1 MFNTIICSTLR
12 PSVVA
17 EARAATCDLRPP
29 DVLSML
35 FSVCTPTFNRA
46 HTLHRV
52 FNSLMAQTCRDFE
65 WIVIDDGSSDKTA
78 ALVREWQ
85 REARFPITYRYHAN
99 RGKHVSVNQAV
110 ALARGELFLIADS
123 DDRFFPKPWSFS
135 RILGTNPRQRR
146 LEFTGVTGLCTY
158 DDGKIVG
165 DYFPSEVLIQLH

>member
-1 MFNTIICSTLR
+1 
-12 PSVVA
+12 
-17 EARAATCDLRPP
+17 
-29 DVLSML
+29 
-35 FSVCTPTFNRA
+35 
-46 HTLHRV
+46 
-52 FNSLMAQTCRDFE
+52 MAQTCRDFE

-123 DDRFFPKPWSFS
+123 DDRFFPEAMELFKESWEQIPVK
-135 RILGTNPRQRR
+135 RR

-165 DYFPSEVLIQLH
+165 DYFPSDPVQLRSRRSTD